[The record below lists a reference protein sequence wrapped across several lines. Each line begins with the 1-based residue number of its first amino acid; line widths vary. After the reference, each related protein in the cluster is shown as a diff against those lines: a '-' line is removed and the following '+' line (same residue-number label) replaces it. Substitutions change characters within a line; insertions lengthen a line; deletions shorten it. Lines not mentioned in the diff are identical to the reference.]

1 MKRREEQERMIREEI
16 INKMQTER
24 EEKEKQNK
32 RLVSYLLILLITKF
46 VNVLLK

>member
-24 EEKEKQNK
+24 EGKEKQNK
-32 RLVSYLLILLITKF
+32 RLVSGLLTLLIVYI
-46 VNVLLK
+46 LLK

>member
-24 EEKEKQNK
+24 EGKEKQNK
-32 RLVSYLLILLITKF
+32 RLVSGLLILLI
-46 VNVLLK
+46 VYILLK